1 MDITGLLH
9 DAFSRITGVV
19 HWTVDGLDV
28 DDLRWRPDAD
38 ANPVGWLVWHLTRI
52 QDDHVAEIA
61 DREQVWTQR
70 DWAAEFGL
78 PSGAMDH
85 GWGHTS
91 DEVARI
97 RPASPAVL
105 LDYHDQVAT
114 ATGQVIDTLDE
125 AALDRIIDDS
135 YDPPVSVGV
144 RIVSVVDDNTQH
156 AGQAAYLRG
165 MLGRRS

>member
-9 DAFSRITGVV
+9 DAFSRITEVA
-19 HWTVDGLDV
+19 HDAVDGLDV
-28 DDLRWRPDAD
+28 DALMWRVDAD

-52 QDDHVAEIA
+52 QDDHVAEIG
-61 DREQVWTQR
+61 DREQIWTQR
-70 DWAAEFGL
+70 AWATDFGL
-78 PSGAMDH
+78 PAGAMDL

-105 LDYHDQVAT
+105 LDYHDQVAE
-114 ATGQVIDTLDE
+114 ATRQVVDTLDE

-135 YDPPVSVGV
+135 YDPPVTVGV
-144 RIVSVVDDNTQH
+144 RIVSVVDDGIQH

-165 MLGRRS
+165 LLDRRG